1 MNEIIIRKI
10 FEKLDKNVNKIVSA
24 SNSYNSNVY
33 IIESDNEKYVFKI
46 SNNKQKRK
54 NECKYY
60 NYLSK
65 IIPTATVLDSGEV
78 NDIQYN
84 IISFLEGVNLFDD
97 ECNSLNENQ
106 IYNIGKLLAKVH
118 TADLIDEDNDSWILY
133 LNNVLEKTNDT
144 LEKIFGNDNKIIVD
158 FLNKFIRLHIE
169 DKYKNS
175 ILHMDFRVGN
185 IVIENEEVKLIDLES
200 MKNGDYVFDFVKM
213 NRIFTKDNFE
223 IFKNGYKSIK
233 ELDNDFNNKL
243 KFYSFFD
250 SYTSLYWCASKN
262 SLDTDFYKL
271 NFDIVMNFL
280 GEIKNGEWNI

>member
-33 IIESDNEKYVFKI
+33 IIESDNDKYVFKI
-46 SNNKQKRK
+46 SNNKQKRE

-65 IIPTATVLDSGEV
+65 IIPTAKVLDSGEI

-84 IISFLEGVNLFDD
+84 IITFLEGVNLFDE

-144 LEKIFGNDNKIIVD
+144 LENIFSNDNKIIVD
-158 FLNKFIRLHIE
+158 FLNKFIRLHIK

-223 IFKNGYKSIK
+223 IFINGYKSIK
-233 ELDNDFNNKL
+233 ELDTDFYNKL

-250 SYTSLYWCASKN
+250 SYTSLYWCVSKN
-262 SLDTDFYKL
+262 SLDTDFYRL
-271 NFDIVMNFL
+271 NFNIVMNFL

>member
-84 IISFLEGVNLFDD
+84 IISFLEGVNLFDE

-133 LNNVLEKTNDT
+133 LNNALEKTNDT